1 MPSME
6 YTLGFVVGLAGA
18 LIIGLLLK
26 KLFNKNGL
34 YEKCEPDERQI
45 LARGTAYKVAF
56 YAILIWN
63 AFGYVLHSM
72 EVLKEEWMGDFCFLG
87 LLMGVMVYAIVCII
101 KDAYLG
107 TAKNPGK
114 VLLGL
119 VLVGVLNLGLGIS
132 DYLLDSANHS
142 LSQHMQSYGYNLICG
157 IMLLTVA
164 AVQGIKMW
172 YNRCHEE

>member
-1 MPSME
+1 M
-6 YTLGFVVGLAGA
+6 GFMVGVLFVL
-18 LIIGLLLK
+18 LIVLLMK
-26 KLFNKNGL
+26 KAFTKNGL
-34 YEKCEPDERQI
+34 YDKCEPDERQI
-45 LARGTAYKVAF
+45 LARGTAYKVGF
-56 YAILIWN
+56 YTMLTWN
-63 AFGYVLHSM
+63 VLCYVLHSM
-72 EVLKEEWMGDFCFLG
+72 NVLKGEWLGDVCFLG
-87 LLMGVMVYAIVCII
+87 IFIGIMVYAIVCII

-119 VLVGVLNLGLGIS
+119 VIIGVINLGIGIS
-132 DYLLDSANHS
+132 NCYFALHAESG
-142 LSQHMQSYGYNLICG
+142 SYSFRYNLICG

>member
-1 MPSME
+1 MPSM
-6 YTLGFVVGLAGA
+6 GFMVGFMVGFIIV
-18 LIIGLLLK
+18 LIAVLLLK
-26 KLFNKNGL
+26 KIFTKNGL

-45 LARGTAYKVAF
+45 LARGTAYKIAF
-56 YAILIWN
+56 YAILVWN
-63 AFGYVLHSM
+63 AFGYILHSM
-72 EVLKEEWMGDFCFLG
+72 KVLKGEWMGDVCFLG

-119 VLVGVLNLGLGIS
+119 VIIGVLNFGLGIS
-132 DYLLDSANHS
+132 DYLHS
-142 LSQHMQSYGYNLICG
+142 LPLKGDIHSYRYNLICG
-157 IMLLTVA
+157 IMLLMVA

>member
-6 YTLGFVVGLAGA
+6 YMMGFMVGIIIV
-18 LIIGLLLK
+18 LIAALLLK
-26 KLFNKNGL
+26 KVFTKNGL

-45 LARGTAYKVAF
+45 LARGTAYKIAF
-56 YAILIWN
+56 YAILVWN
-63 AFGYVLHSM
+63 AFGYILHSM
-72 EVLKEEWMGDFCFLG
+72 KVLKGEWMGDVCFFG
-87 LLMGVMVYAIVCII
+87 LLMGVMVYVIVCII

-119 VLVGVLNLGLGIS
+119 VIIGVLNFGIGIS
-132 DYLLDSANHS
+132 DYLHS
-142 LSQHMQSYGYNLICG
+142 LPLKGDIHSYRYNLSCG
-157 IMLLTVA
+157 IMLLMVA

>member
-1 MPSME
+1 MPSMG
-6 YTLGFVVGLAGA
+6 YMMGVMVGILFVLLVV
-18 LIIGLLLK
+18 LLLK
-26 KLFNKNGL
+26 NVFAKNGL
-34 YEKCEPDERQI
+34 YDKCELDERQI
-45 LARGTAYKVAF
+45 LARGTAYKVGF
-56 YAILIWN
+56 YTMLTWN
-63 AFGYVLHSM
+63 ALGYVLHSM
-72 EVLKEEWMGDFCFLG
+72 NMLKDKWMGEVCFLG

-119 VLVGVLNLGLGIS
+119 VIIGVINLGLGIS
-132 DYLLDSANHS
+132 NCLHALQAEDA
-142 LSQHMQSYGYNLICG
+142 SYSFRYNLICG